1 MMKKRRATANFV
13 GILLAIAIMFAG
25 IFVPTFFLRRQ
36 ENVIIGKIQRF
47 ITENNHLVYT
57 HPSTSPSMEQDA
69 LQNTDELRAKLYAWG
84 VGEQNFMREPFDY
97 EHTMEQAVESAKFEI
112 GKLIDI
118 GAMPSLFF
126 EQFSFLSAELSC
138 VTISDSSL
146 QTIKNEMG
154 GITLP
159 ANLGRWIIIFENR
172 QTKDKITIM
181 SDAQTG
187 KIYAM
192 EVDVHSNI
200 AAFVNKNMLFM
211 YAKYHNIPYANMPC
225 EFTMNDTVLC
235 IDGFKLICN
244 MLLSSKTEVVY
255 ILEIEIQN

>member
-1 MMKKRRATANFV
+1 MKKRGTIANFA

-25 IFVPTFFLRRQ
+25 IFVPTFLLHRQ
-36 ENVIIGKIQRF
+36 ENVIIGNMQRF
-47 ITENNHLVYT
+47 VTENNNLVST
-57 HPSTSPSMEQDA
+57 HPSTSSSMEQDA
-69 LQNTDELRAKLYAWG
+69 LQNTDELHAKLYAWG
-84 VGEQNFMREPFDY
+84 IGEQNFMREPFDY

-112 GKLIDI
+112 KKLIDI
-118 GAMPSLFF
+118 GAMPSLSF

-138 VTISDSSL
+138 VTVSDSSL
-146 QTIKNEMG
+146 QTIKNETG

-159 ANLGRWIIIFENR
+159 SNLGRWIIIFENK

-200 AAFVNKNMLFM
+200 ASFANKNMLLM
-211 YAKYHNIPYANMPC
+211 YAKYHNIPYENTSG
-225 EFTMNDTVLC
+225 EFAMDDTILY
-235 IDGFKLICN
+235 IGDFKFTCN
-244 MLLSSKTEVVY
+244 MLLSSKAEVVY
-255 ILEIEIQN
+255 ILGTEVQN